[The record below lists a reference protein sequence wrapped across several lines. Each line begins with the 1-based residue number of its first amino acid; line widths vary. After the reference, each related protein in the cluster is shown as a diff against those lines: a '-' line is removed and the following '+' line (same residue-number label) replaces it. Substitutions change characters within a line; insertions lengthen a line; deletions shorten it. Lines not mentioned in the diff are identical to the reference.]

1 MGSILEMATTG
12 ATAHMRRHGVRAY
25 VEDDAAATDLSEL
38 EADDGKEGGATTARA
53 VELDIMHAAA

>member
-1 MGSILEMATTG
+1 MATTG